1 MQILCYQMFGHKA
14 YWMALDGNVILFR
27 RRPKTCNFHD
37 VFLSVDS
44 PLADVKRFQLPPLDI
59 DGNLVN
65 LTSRSSFP
73 IVSDKDI
80 SVSEG
85 VNSIMDLASADLFS
99 VVKLRGFDYPGRHA
113 PEIPNICFLRAL
125 FIAVA
130 DKCALKDS
138 LRSSFFHETD
148 VHRIGQPLGEQPST
162 HCGRGGESKPCV
174 RGD

>member
-1 MQILCYQMFGHKA
+1 MLSDV
-14 YWMALDGNVILFR
+14 WTWSLLDGAGWQCDFCSDAD
-27 RRPKTCNFHD
+27 PKHATSAHD

-125 FIAVA
+125 SIAVA

-138 LRSSFFHETD
+138 LMSSFFH
-148 VHRIGQPLGEQPST
+148 
-162 HCGRGGESKPCV
+162 
-174 RGD
+174 